1 MATGTNERTGSQRA
15 GLGVLAV
22 LAAGGFALLTWLV
35 ATGVVIPFDQPMLA
49 TATAWTALNPEWH
62 FLSDAANFPLIGIG
76 VGLVAGLLLT
86 HHRREAIL
94 VVAVLALATAG
105 SELVKQLVARPRP
118 PGGDVVVPG
127 VVYSYP
133 SGHVLEALTIFGI
146 IAILLWR
153 TERYRW
159 LAAAFAAFTVIFVS
173 LVAVARVALNAHYPS
188 DVLGGILAGIAV
200 LAAFAIF
207 VPRRSPAPHR
217 EIVEPKRRTEPA
229 AATGAAATAQDVEH
243 HAHAG

>member
-1 MATGTNERTGSQRA
+1 MATGASERTGAQNA
-15 GLGVLAV
+15 ALGVLAL
-22 LAAGGFALLTWLV
+22 LAATGFAVLTWLV
-35 ATGVVIPFDQPMLA
+35 ATGVVLPFDRPWLA

-76 VGLVAGLLLT
+76 VGLVAGLFLT

-94 VVAVLALATAG
+94 VVLVLALATAG
-105 SELVKQLVARPRP
+105 SELIKQLVARPRP

-153 TERYRW
+153 SDRHRW
-159 LAAAFAAFTVIFVS
+159 LAAAFAIATVIFVA
-173 LVAVARVALNAHYPS
+173 LVATARVALNAHYPS
-188 DVLGGILAGIAV
+188 DVLGGLLAGIGI
-200 LAAFAIF
+200 LAAFAIL
-207 VPRRSPAPHR
+207 VPHRSPATHGDV
-217 EIVEPKRRTEPA
+217 VEPTRRTQPA
-229 AATGAAATAQDVEH
+229 AATGAAATGQDIEH
-243 HAHAG
+243 PAHAG